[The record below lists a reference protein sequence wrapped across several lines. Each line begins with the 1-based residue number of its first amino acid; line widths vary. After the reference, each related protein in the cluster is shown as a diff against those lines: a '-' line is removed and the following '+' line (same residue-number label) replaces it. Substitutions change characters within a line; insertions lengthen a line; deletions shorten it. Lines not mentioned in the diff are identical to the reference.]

1 MKLVRLPFL
10 SAIMLAIFGNI
21 IMVEVAAENQRYN
34 IRRRHLQGGSGGSGS
49 SSSSSSS
56 RGSSSSYT
64 SSGKNYGSRG
74 SSSSNYG
81 SYGTTSS
88 SSSNSSKN
96 DTILVVVF
104 FLVVGFIVVLYC
116 YSWCKI
122 HERDDDEGTTTN
134 NNTNN
139 RRKPILSIPTED
151 DFLMSDQH
159 TKIDESYSQVHPPSG
174 MYVGLYEQNSQ
185 PSSLSPFQLYF
196 TQQYQENDNGKPT
209 NTCSIT
215 GEGADTVGSYK
226 MLGKTCGSNVSITKQ
241 YIPNTGDPIENLG
254 HRVHL
259 RLTKVGSTLTG
270 KYYVKTHKWQ
280 GSGVYHIWLHEDT
293 TTVTAN
299 AVAMPLE
306 PIMAEAHVFPMAV
319 VAEVNKV
326 CSTQLINASSSPTPR
341 NAPIKKER
349 KNDDT
354 MAPKKYI
361 KTDGKMMMNPAYKV
375 WKNREEG
382 KAADDTAAAPTF
394 FKKDTAADD
403 GTTTSSKKKKKK
415 KKKSQLASSTKND
428 TTERSD

>member
-1 MKLVRLPFL
+1 MKEVRLPFS

-49 SSSSSSS
+49 GSGSSSSSSSS
-56 RGSSSSYT
+56 RGSSSSY
-64 SSGKNYGSRG
+64 GRYG
-74 SSSSNYG
+74 
-81 SYGTTSS
+81 TSS
-88 SSSNSSKN
+88 SSSSNWRN
-96 DTILVVVF
+96 NLTIKIVVCVLFWVVV
-104 FLVVGFIVVLYC
+104 VVIC
-116 YSWCKI
+116 CCKI
-122 HERDDDEGTTTN
+122 HKRDDDEGTTTN

-306 PIMAEAHVFPMAV
+306 PIMAEAHVLPVAI
-319 VAEVNKV
+319 VAEVNEV

-415 KKKSQLASSTKND
+415 KKKKKSQLASSTKND

>member
-1 MKLVRLPFL
+1 MKEVRLPFS

-49 SSSSSSS
+49 GSGSSSSSSSS
-56 RGSSSSYT
+56 RGSSSSY
-64 SSGKNYGSRG
+64 GRYG
-74 SSSSNYG
+74 
-81 SYGTTSS
+81 TSS
-88 SSSNSSKN
+88 SSSSNWRN
-96 DTILVVVF
+96 NLTIKIVVCVLFWVVV
-104 FLVVGFIVVLYC
+104 VVIC
-116 YSWCKI
+116 CCKI
-122 HERDDDEGTTTN
+122 HKRDDDEGTTTN

-306 PIMAEAHVFPMAV
+306 PIMAEAHVLPVAI
-319 VAEVNKV
+319 VAEVNEV

-415 KKKSQLASSTKND
+415 KKKKSQLASSTKND